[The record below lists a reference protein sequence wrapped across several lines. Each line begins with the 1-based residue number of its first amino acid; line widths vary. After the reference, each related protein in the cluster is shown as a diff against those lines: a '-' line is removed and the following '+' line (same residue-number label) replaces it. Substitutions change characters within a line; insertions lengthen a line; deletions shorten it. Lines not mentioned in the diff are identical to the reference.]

1 AHRHRGDARDLLWQ
15 LQGVALGHQDQ
26 ADARLP
32 GAVQLFVNAA
42 HGLDPPLD
50 GDLTSDRDILP
61 QGPLPKRADDGQDDG
76 GACRRPIDA
85 PAADDVDVYVPVVGG
100 GRIDGPSAGAAVV

>member
-26 ADARLP
+26 ADAGLP

-61 QGPLPKRADDGQDDG
+61 QGPLPKRADDGDRKSTRLNSSHVKISY
-76 GACRRPIDA
+76 AVFCLKKKRE
-85 PAADDVDVYVPVVGG
+85 
-100 GRIDGPSAGAAVV
+100 RILSLIGSFDY